1 MQKPIL
7 PKGTRDFNSEELY
20 KRNYIINIIKD
31 NFLRFGFNPIET
43 PSFERSETL
52 LGKYGQEGERLIF
65 KILKSGDF
73 LKDTNV
79 DEIKEL
85 KYSDLSPKIV
95 DKALRYDLTVPF
107 ARYVVQN
114 QNNITIPFKR
124 YQIQNVWRAD
134 RPQKGRFREFL
145 QCDADVI
152 GSKSLMQEIDFIS
165 LFDSVFSDLKLSGCQ
180 IKINTR
186 KLLIAICDIFDCQDK
201 FTTLTNQLDK
211 LDKLDNEVVKTNL
224 IKAGF
229 KQNVVNSIFDV
240 IELSKNFT
248 DNLELLKSYF
258 KSSEIG
264 TEGISDI
271 EYIFKYFSKNNLIK
285 SELIFDIGLAR
296 GIDYYTGVI
305 FEVTPPKNI
314 SMGSIAGGGR
324 YDDLTEIFGLKNM
337 SGIGISFGLD
347 RLFLIIE
354 ELNLFP
360 ETPINSVKVL
370 ILNFGNDFSYDLI
383 QIANS
388 LRKNNINTE
397 FYPDS
402 VSLKKQLNYANKNM
416 IPYVLFYGEEEKEN
430 LYFNLKDMNSGNQ
443 QKLSKDQLLKVLVEN
458 YLVQFIPFKNHIYSK
473 KKTVRLNYLVTVLLF
488 SSETEI

>member
-201 FTTLTNQLDK
+201 FTVLTNQLDK

-314 SMGSIAGGGR
+314 SMGSLAGGGR

-458 YLVQFIPFKNHIYSK
+458 
-473 KKTVRLNYLVTVLLF
+473 
-488 SSETEI
+488 

>member
-201 FTTLTNQLDK
+201 FTALTNQLDK

-314 SMGSIAGGGR
+314 SMGSLAGGGR
-324 YDDLTEIFGLKNM
+324 YDNLTEIFGLKNM

-347 RLFLIIE
+347 RLFLIVE

-458 YLVQFIPFKNHIYSK
+458 
-473 KKTVRLNYLVTVLLF
+473 
-488 SSETEI
+488 

>member
-79 DEIKEL
+79 DEIKGL

-201 FTTLTNQLDK
+201 FTALTNQLDK

-458 YLVQFIPFKNHIYSK
+458 
-473 KKTVRLNYLVTVLLF
+473 
-488 SSETEI
+488 

>member
-152 GSKSLMQEIDFIS
+152 GSKSLMQEIDFIF

-201 FTTLTNQLDK
+201 FTALTNQLDK

-458 YLVQFIPFKNHIYSK
+458 
-473 KKTVRLNYLVTVLLF
+473 
-488 SSETEI
+488 

>member
-186 KLLIAICDIFDCQDK
+186 KLLVAICDIFDCQDK

-211 LDKLDNEVVKTNL
+211 LDKLDNEVVKANL
-224 IKAGF
+224 IKADF
-229 KQNVVNSIFDV
+229 KPNVVNSIFDV

-264 TEGISDI
+264 KEGISDI
-271 EYIFKYFSKNNLIK
+271 EYIFKYFSKNKLIK

-314 SMGSIAGGGR
+314 NMGSLAGGGR

-370 ILNFGNDFSYDLI
+370 ILNFGNSFSYDLI

-458 YLVQFIPFKNHIYSK
+458 
-473 KKTVRLNYLVTVLLF
+473 
-488 SSETEI
+488 

>member
-201 FTTLTNQLDK
+201 FTALTNQLDK

-264 TEGISDI
+264 SEGISDI

-388 LRKNNINTE
+388 LRKSNINTE

-458 YLVQFIPFKNHIYSK
+458 
-473 KKTVRLNYLVTVLLF
+473 
-488 SSETEI
+488 

>member
-73 LKDTNV
+73 LKETNL

-201 FTTLTNQLDK
+201 FTALTNQLDK

-388 LRKNNINTE
+388 LRKSNINTE

-416 IPYVLFYGEEEKEN
+416 IPYVIFYGEEEKEKN
-430 LYFNLKDMNSGNQ
+430 NFNLKDMNSGNQ

-458 YLVQFIPFKNHIYSK
+458 
-473 KKTVRLNYLVTVLLF
+473 
-488 SSETEI
+488 

>member
-201 FTTLTNQLDK
+201 FTALTNQLDK

-264 TEGISDI
+264 TDGISDI

-360 ETPINSVKVL
+360 ETPINLVKVL

-388 LRKNNINTE
+388 LRKSNINTE

-443 QKLSKDQLLKVLVEN
+443 QKLSKDQLLKVLVED
-458 YLVQFIPFKNHIYSK
+458 
-473 KKTVRLNYLVTVLLF
+473 
-488 SSETEI
+488 

>member
-201 FTTLTNQLDK
+201 FTALTNQLDK

-264 TEGISDI
+264 KEGISDI

-388 LRKNNINTE
+388 LRKSNINTE

-458 YLVQFIPFKNHIYSK
+458 
-473 KKTVRLNYLVTVLLF
+473 
-488 SSETEI
+488 

>member
-201 FTTLTNQLDK
+201 FTALTNQLDK

-285 SELIFDIGLAR
+285 SEIIFDIGLAR

-305 FEVTPPKNI
+305 FEVIPPKNI

-388 LRKNNINTE
+388 LRKSNINTE

-458 YLVQFIPFKNHIYSK
+458 
-473 KKTVRLNYLVTVLLF
+473 
-488 SSETEI
+488 

>member
-152 GSKSLMQEIDFIS
+152 GSKSLMQEIDFIF

-186 KLLIAICDIFDCQDK
+186 KLLLAICDIFDCQDK
-201 FTTLTNQLDK
+201 FTALTNQLDK

-458 YLVQFIPFKNHIYSK
+458 
-473 KKTVRLNYLVTVLLF
+473 
-488 SSETEI
+488 

>member
-201 FTTLTNQLDK
+201 FTALTNQLDK

-443 QKLSKDQLLKVLVEN
+443 QKLSKDQLLKVLFEN
-458 YLVQFIPFKNHIYSK
+458 
-473 KKTVRLNYLVTVLLF
+473 
-488 SSETEI
+488 